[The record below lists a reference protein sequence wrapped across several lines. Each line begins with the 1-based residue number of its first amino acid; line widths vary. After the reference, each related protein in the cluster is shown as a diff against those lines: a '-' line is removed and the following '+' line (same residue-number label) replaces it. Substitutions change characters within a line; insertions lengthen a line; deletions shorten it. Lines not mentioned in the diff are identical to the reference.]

1 MAVLNGVSSW
11 NDVYFDFEETSSR
24 FYHHRLG
31 QTSDME
37 QSRRVEINY
46 IAHIIGGYGDTTL
59 RDRLPD
65 ERKRKYKDSICKFL
79 LHDFIKVEQNQ

>member
-1 MAVLNGVSSW
+1 MAVLKGVSSC

-37 QSRRVEINY
+37 QSRRVEIN
-46 IAHIIGGYGDTTL
+46 
-59 RDRLPD
+59 
-65 ERKRKYKDSICKFL
+65 
-79 LHDFIKVEQNQ
+79 